1 MPSLSYGQIQDRINS
16 PPIHLNRDF
25 PVTSLDF
32 RLDISEHH
40 LGILPEDIIFFGIGK
55 GEWENAGV
63 AEVRFVYTGK
73 ALYDFSADPQI
84 ARDQC
89 GMLAARTL
97 AVILASDN
105 DRLTF
110 H

>member
-1 MPSLSYGQIQDRINS
+1 MDRSRTVLIS

-40 LGILPEDIIFFGIGK
+40 LGILPEDIISSGSAKVSGRMP
-55 GEWENAGV
+55 ELQ
-63 AEVRFVYTGK
+63 RFDLCIRAKLFTIL
-73 ALYDFSADPQI
+73 ARTPQI